1 MGSRRVGHDW
11 ATPLSLFTFMPWRR
25 KWQPTPVFSPG
36 IPGTVEPGGLPSMGS
51 HRVGHDWS
59 DLAAAAARVR
69 GEDIRVNKRSSYTL
83 ADSLEKTLMLGKTE
97 DSRRWL
103 DSITRAMDMNLGKL
117 WEMVRD
123 REAWRAAVHG
133 SQRVGHGNWTSKS
146 KKKR

>member
-1 MGSRRVGHDW
+1 M
-11 ATPLSLFTFMPWRR
+11 
-25 KWQPTPVFSPG
+25 
-36 IPGTVEPGGLPSMGS
+36 
-51 HRVGHDWS
+51 
-59 DLAAAAARVR
+59 
-69 GEDIRVNKRSSYTL
+69 

-133 SQRVGHGNWTSKS
+133 SQRVGHGN
-146 KKKR
+146 